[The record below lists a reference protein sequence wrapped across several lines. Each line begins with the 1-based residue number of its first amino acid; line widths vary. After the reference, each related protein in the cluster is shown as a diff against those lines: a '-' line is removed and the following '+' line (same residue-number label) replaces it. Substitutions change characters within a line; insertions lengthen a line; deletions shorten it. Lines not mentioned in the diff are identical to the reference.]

1 MIFSKQKVNTK
12 SIFTIGDGEIEV
24 VQEFKYLG
32 VTFKYNGH
40 FNNNLE
46 ALNEQGNRAMH
57 SVIKKAR
64 KENLPIDLQFDL
76 FDKMVIPVIL
86 YGCEIWGYKNLEI
99 LEKLHLKFCKYVMKL
114 KSSTPDVMVFGESGR
129 LKIEYYAKKRMI
141 NFWATIVCGNRNKLS
156 FIMYNLCKQRYEN
169 GSPSSEWF
177 VNLASMLGK
186 YGINFIPDEE
196 LYVKAAVK
204 HMIIH
209 LKN

>member
-76 FDKMVIPVIL
+76 FDKIVIPVIL
-86 YGCEIWGYKNLEI
+86 YGCEILT
-99 LEKLHLKFCKYVMKL
+99 
-114 KSSTPDVMVFGESGR
+114 SR
-129 LKIEYYAKKRMI
+129 A
-141 NFWATIVCGNRNKLS
+141 
-156 FIMYNLCKQRYEN
+156 
-169 GSPSSEWF
+169 EW
-177 VNLASMLGK
+177 
-186 YGINFIPDEE
+186 
-196 LYVKAAVK
+196 
-204 HMIIH
+204 
-209 LKN
+209 